1 MLDQISAGLK
11 QHFPPKLV
19 DELLSA
25 HQDAKHNFFL
35 GGLRLS
41 AVEGGRFCEAAFRL
55 LEHVIKGSST
65 DLNKPLDSEKL
76 MLALSNSPKTFPDSI
91 RLHIPRAIRV
101 VYDVRNS
108 RDAAHLADGID
119 PNLQDATLVISN
131 IDWILAEFI
140 RLYHNVTADEARK
153 IIDALVTRKVPVI
166 EDFDGFLK
174 VLNPSLL
181 VSGYI
186 LVLLYERG
194 AAGATFAELDQ
205 WVKPSMRGN
214 LRRTL
219 TKMIDDKAQIHESSA
234 GIFKLTLA
242 SESSSSPL
250 LVITERSC
258 SPIVLSKVM
267 PNLPSMHSV

>member
-1 MLDQISAGLK
+1 MLDQIATGLK
-11 QHFPPKLV
+11 QHFPAKLV

-25 HQDAKHNFFL
+25 YQDAKHNFFL

-55 LEHVIKGSST
+55 LEHVIKGTST
-65 DLNKPLDSEKL
+65 DLNRPLDSEKL
-76 MLALSNSPKTFPDSI
+76 ILALSNSPKTFPDSI

-101 VYDVRNS
+101 VYDIRNS

-131 IDWILAEFI
+131 LDWILAEFI
-140 RLYHNVTADEARK
+140 RLYHNVSADEARK
-153 IIDALVTRKVPVI
+153 IIESLVTRKVPVI

-174 VLNPSLL
+174 VLNPSLH
-181 VSGYI
+181 VRGYV

-194 AAGATFAELDQ
+194 KAGATFADLEK
-205 WVKPSMRGN
+205 WVKPKMRSN

-219 TKMIDDKAQIHESSA
+219 NSMVDAAVLHENDA
-234 GIFKLTLA
+234 GIFLLTKLGSQQVEA
-242 SESSSSPL
+242 
-250 LVITERSC
+250 R
-258 SPIVLSKVM
+258 
-267 PNLPSMHSV
+267 NLHNVK